1 MSIFWITL
9 GAVALMLAY
18 ALPGFLFV
26 KTRLISPEQTVVFS
40 KLLLF
45 VCQPALV
52 VYSAQQLT
60 RAINSGAVSRGV
72 MYKNIGVCALFALLL
87 MLAFILVSFAL
98 LKSHYEDDRFR
109 IYTLSTIFGNV
120 GFFGIP
126 LIETLLPSHPE
137 AVAYSSVFSILMNVL
152 AWTVAS
158 SIITG
163 DKKYISLKKA
173 VLNPSTL
180 VLVFAIPLV
189 ILGIEL
195 PSSIGGAFTT
205 LGKFSTP
212 LCMIIMGMRLATVKP
227 RELFGIPAQYL
238 VSIVKNVGVGL
249 VSFAILLVLPIDPT
263 LKRTAFILCCCPI
276 ANICINFAEL
286 LGKGQKSAANL
297 VLISTIGS
305 VVTMPLMLMLIRFL

>member
-26 KTRLISPEQTVVFS
+26 KTKLISPEQTVVFS

-52 VYSAQQLT
+52 VYSTQQLT
-60 RAINSGAVSRGV
+60 KTINSGAVSASF
-72 MYKNIGVCALFALLL
+72 MYKNIGICALFSLLL
-87 MLAFILVSFAL
+87 MLAFILVSFVI
-98 LKSHYEDDRFR
+98 LKHRYSDVRFR

-126 LIETLLPSHPE
+126 LIETMLPSHPE
-137 AVAYSSVFSILMNVL
+137 AVIYSSVFSTLMNIL

-158 SIITG
+158 AIITG
-163 DKKYISLKKA
+163 DKKYISVKKA
-173 VLNPSTL
+173 VLNPAML
-180 VLVFAIPLV
+180 VLVPAVTLV

-195 PSSIGGAFTT
+195 PSAVNGAFTT
-205 LGKFSTP
+205 LGRFSTP
-212 LCMIIMGMRLATVKP
+212 LCMIIMGMRLATVNLK
-227 RELFGIPAQYL
+227 ELLGVPAQYV
-238 VSIVKNVGVGL
+238 VSIIKNVGVGL
-249 VSFAILLVLPIDPT
+249 ISFALLYVLPIDPT
-263 LKRTAFILCCCPI
+263 LKKTAFILCCCPI

-305 VVTMPLMLMLIRFL
+305 IVTMPLMLMLLKFL